1 MVPGSF
7 AAFFSASA
15 SASAALLGLLFV
27 SISISPEEKITAN
40 ADVEKRISA
49 YAALNS
55 LINAFFISLAALLP
69 APSNFGVPVVIFGV
83 ISLTITLQNGF
94 MLLRPHQG
102 SSSVLRRIIS
112 TGLNLLTYVAQ
123 CYFGFQLIA
132 HPKDPL
138 PISSLTALLLVVYV
152 LGIERAWQLLGGMRR
167 TPISKL
173 IHSHHTANQPDA
185 PMPPT
190 ANTSQI
196 TE

>member
-1 MVPGSF
+1 MVPASF

-69 APSNFGVPVVIFGV
+69 MPSNFGVPVVIFGV
-83 ISLTITLQNGF
+83 ISITITLQNGF
-94 MLLRPHQG
+94 ELLRSHQSK
-102 SSSVLRRIIS
+102 SSILRRILL
-112 TGLNLLTYVAQ
+112 TVLNLLTYIAQ
-123 CYFGFQLIA
+123 CYYGFQLINY
-132 HPKDPL
+132 PKDPS
-138 PISSLTALLLVVYV
+138 PVSSLTALLLVIYV

-167 TPISKL
+167 TPITKL
-173 IHSHHTANQPDA
+173 IHNHQKADQPDGSTPSA
-185 PMPPT
+185 TNIPPV
-190 ANTSQI
+190 A
-196 TE
+196 E